1 MNGLRDQSGFTIAE
15 MLMSMA
21 VSLVILTA
29 ILAMTTVATHSQ
41 DRVASRVAANQRA
54 RPALV
59 NLLDRLHSACVAP
72 GIAPILAGS
81 SSSTIQFLS
90 QPGSAVSPT
99 PSKYVV
105 ALSGTQLTEQRF
117 APTGGA
123 PPTWTFSGVPSSTRQ
138 LLTGVGPAKVGG
150 TTVPLFRYYAYNG
163 GQVSTT
169 PLPTPLSAGNAAL
182 AVQVD
187 IAMAV
192 SPGGGP
198 VADAN
203 TPITLTDSATLRLE
217 PASEDSSEV
226 NLPCV

>member
-1 MNGLRDQSGFTIAE
+1 MSGLRDQSGFTMAE

-29 ILAMTTVATHSQ
+29 ILTMTTVATHSQ

-54 RPALV
+54 RPTLINLV
-59 NLLDRLHSACVAP
+59 DRLHSACVAP
-72 GIAPILAGS
+72 GIAPIQSGS
-81 SSSTIQFLS
+81 TSSTIQFLS

-99 PSKYVV
+99 PDKYVV
-105 ALSGTQLTEQRF
+105 ALEGTQLTEQRF
-117 APTGGA
+117 VATGGS
-123 PPTWTFSGVPSSTRQ
+123 PPTWTFSGVPSSSRQ

-169 PLPTPLSAGNAAL
+169 PLPTPLSATDAAL
-182 AVQVD
+182 TVQVD

-198 VADAN
+198 VAEAN
-203 TPITLTDSATLRLE
+203 TPITLADSATLRLE
-217 PASEDSSEV
+217 PASEDSAEV

>member
-1 MNGLRDQSGFTIAE
+1 MVT
-15 MLMSMA
+15 
-21 VSLVILTA
+21 
-29 ILAMTTVATHSQ
+29 
-41 DRVASRVAANQRA
+41 
-54 RPALV
+54 
-59 NLLDRLHSACVAP
+59 
-72 GIAPILAGS
+72 
-81 SSSTIQFLS
+81 
-90 QPGSAVSPT
+90 
-99 PSKYVV
+99 
-105 ALSGTQLTEQRF
+105 LSGTQLTEQRF
-117 APTGGA
+117 AATGGA

-169 PLPTPLSAGNAAL
+169 PLPTPLSAGDAAL

-217 PASEDSSEV
+217 PASEDSAEV

>member
-1 MNGLRDQSGFTIAE
+1 MSGLRDQSGFTMAE
-15 MLMSMA
+15 LLMSMA

-29 ILAMTTVATHSQ
+29 ILAMTSVATHNQ
-41 DRVASRVAANQRA
+41 DRIASRVAANQRA
-54 RPALV
+54 RPALT
-59 NLLDRLHSACVAP
+59 NMLDRLHSACVAP
-72 GIAPILAGS
+72 GIAPIKAGS
-81 SSSTIQFLS
+81 TSSSIQFLS

-105 ALSGTQLTEQRF
+105 TLQGTALTEQRF
-117 APTGGA
+117 AATGGA
-123 PPTWTFSGVPSSTRQ
+123 PPTWTFSAIPSSTRQ

-169 PLPTPLSAGNAAL
+169 PLPTPLSAGDAAL
-182 AVQVD
+182 TVQVN

-217 PASEDSSEV
+217 PASEDSAEV